1 MQVIFSRNSE
11 FNISTNLFKSQLD
24 SSIESL
30 EMVTEENLF
39 FELLIVNSG
48 ELDPPIPGDVDP
60 PQEVLEEQ

>member
-1 MQVIFSRNSE
+1 LQVIFSRNSE